1 VYVVKILERN
11 MKRKNFDKIVT
22 AIGFGLSVFLLI
34 AAGLLNWGA
43 GFASDAVSSQLEAQ
57 QITMPAETA
66 NKNEPS
72 EVTTFFKENG
82 DKIMSTGKQAQMY
95 ADHYLGFHLS
105 GMPTYAAASGAS
117 RAAAAAA
124 AANPNDAALK
134 VDAAA
139 KAGMVDTVFKGT
151 MLRGTL
157 LTAYAFGT
165 LGSIAG
171 IAALVSLVGAAF
183 MLLLSILGLLH
194 IRRTPEDA
202 TI

>member
-1 VYVVKILERN
+1 

-22 AIGFGLSVFLLI
+22 AVGFGLSVFLLI

-66 NKNEPS
+66 NKNEPA

-124 AANPNDAALK
+124 AANPNDVALK

-157 LTAYAFGT
+157 LTAYAFAT

-171 IAALVSLVGAAF
+171 IAALVSLVGAAS

>member
-1 VYVVKILERN
+1 MR
-11 MKRKNFDKIVT
+11 RKTFDKIVT
-22 AIGFGLSVFLLI
+22 FVGFGLSALLLV

-43 GFASDAVSSQLEAQ
+43 TFADGAVSEQLAAQ
-57 QITMPAETA
+57 RIVMPGDNGDPDASA
-66 NKNEPS
+66 DVKK
-72 EVTTFFKENG
+72 FFADNA
-82 DKIMSTGKQAQMY
+82 DKIMTSGKQAQMY

-105 GMPTYAAASGAS
+105 KMPTYAAASAAS
-117 RAAAAAA
+117 RAANGALAT
-124 AANPNDAALK
+124 NPSDPALK
-134 VDAAA
+134 AEAAA
-139 KAGMVDTVFKGT
+139 KLSMVDTVFKGT
-151 MLRGTL
+151 VLRGTL

-171 IAALVSLVGAAF
+171 IAALVSLAGAVF